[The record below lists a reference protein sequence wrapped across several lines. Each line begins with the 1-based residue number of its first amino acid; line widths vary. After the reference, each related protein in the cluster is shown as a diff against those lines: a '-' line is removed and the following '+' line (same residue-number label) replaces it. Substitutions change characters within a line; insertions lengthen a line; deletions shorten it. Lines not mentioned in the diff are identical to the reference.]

1 MPSMAEIGG
10 MIAATTVATC
20 SVLRCTAAAQSAG
33 SDGSGTGA
41 IEAAAD
47 ALRAELGAL
56 SLREVRRR
64 AEQAGVGAG
73 RLDEALESADPKR
86 ATIELILQH
95 RQREEEG
102 RAGDDAALRAELAQ
116 LKLGALYRRAE
127 KAGVEPAALDAAE
140 DEADPRAAIVRL
152 LLQRAA
158 PPEQPAA
165 AADEP
170 TPPEAAALRS
180 ELQAMRVKGL
190 ERRAMSDGVSADAVE
205 A

>member
-1 MPSMAEIGG
+1 MPSMTEIGG

-95 RQREEEG
+95 RQREG
-102 RAGDDAALRAELAQ
+102 RAGDDAALRKELAQ